1 MVFMKKC
8 LLQLFIVPAIIL
20 LIGSCSSK
28 SSGGGGGGGTSEANL
43 VVTLNPPANS
53 TQPAAP
59 QTDFPLTV
67 SVTSTMPPQGVTI
80 DVVVKKDDGSGATVF
95 TANNP
100 GTTSANTNFN
110 ITGTPTG
117 VVCVTTVTVTS
128 KTKATNTVTLSYRYS
143 RKP

>member
-1 MVFMKKC
+1 MKKI

-20 LIGSCSSK
+20 GIASCSDKGSD
-28 SSGGGGGGGTSEANL
+28 GGGGSSEANL
-43 VVTLNPPANS
+43 AVTLTPPAGS

-59 QTDFPLTV
+59 QVDFPLTV
-67 SVTSTMPPQGVTI
+67 SITSTMPPQGVTI
-80 DVVVKKDDGSGATVF
+80 DVKAAPDGSTTNF
-95 TANNP
+95 FTESRSSTTANN
-100 GTTSANTNFN
+100 NFT

-128 KTKATNTVTLSYRYS
+128 KSKPTNTWTGSYRYT

>member
-1 MVFMKKC
+1 MVFMKKV
-8 LLQLFIVPAIIL
+8 LLQFFIVPAIIVG
-20 LIGSCSSK
+20 IGSCSDK
-28 SSGGGGGGGTSEANL
+28 GGGGGGGGGTTEANL
-43 VVTLNPPANS
+43 AVTLNPPAGS

-67 SVTSTMPPQGVTI
+67 SITSTMPPQGVTI
-80 DVVVKKDDGSGATVF
+80 DVKAAPDGSATNF
-95 TANNP
+95 FTETRSSTTANN
-100 GTTSANTNFN
+100 NFT

-128 KTKATNTVTLSYRYS
+128 KSKATNTWTGSYRYT

>member
-1 MVFMKKC
+1 MVFMKKV
-8 LLQLFIVPAIIL
+8 LVQLFIVPVIISG
-20 LIGSCSSK
+20 IGSCSDK
-28 SSGGGGGGGTSEANL
+28 GGGGGGGGTTEANL
-43 VVTLNPPANS
+43 AVTLNPPAGS

-67 SVTSTMPPQGVTI
+67 TVTSTMPPQGVTI
-80 DVVVKKDDGSGATVF
+80 DVKVAPDGST
-95 TANNP
+95 
-100 GTTSANTNFN
+100 TNFFTDSKSTSSAITPFT

-128 KTKATNTVTLSYRYS
+128 KTKATNTITLSYRYT

>member
-1 MVFMKKC
+1 MKKI

-20 LIGSCSSK
+20 GIGSCSDK
-28 SSGGGGGGGTSEANL
+28 GGGGGGGGTTEANL
-43 VVTLNPPANS
+43 AVTLNPPVGS
-53 TQPAAP
+53 SQPAAP

-67 SVTSTMPPQGVTI
+67 SITSTMPAQGVTI
-80 DVVVKKDDGSGATVF
+80 DLKAAPDGSATNF
-95 TANNP
+95 FTETRSSTTANN
-100 GTTSANTNFN
+100 NFT

-128 KTKATNTVTLSYRYS
+128 KTKATNTVILSYRYT

>member
-1 MVFMKKC
+1 MKRI

-20 LIGSCSSK
+20 GIGSCSDK
-28 SSGGGGGGGTSEANL
+28 GGGATSEASL
-43 VVTLNPPANS
+43 TVTLNPPVNS
-53 TQPAAP
+53 FQSAAP

-67 SVTSTMPPQGVTI
+67 SISSTMPSQGVTI

-100 GTTSANTNFN
+100 GTTSANTNFT
-110 ITGTPTG
+110 ITGTPIG

-128 KTKATNTVTLSYRYS
+128 KTQATNTWTGSYRYS
-143 RKP
+143 RKA

>member
-1 MVFMKKC
+1 MKRG

-20 LIGSCSSK
+20 SIGSCSDK
-28 SSGGGGGGGTSEANL
+28 GGGGGGGGDEANL
-43 VVTLNPPANS
+43 VVTLNPPAGS

-67 SVTSTMPPQGVTI
+67 SMTSTMPPQGVTI
-80 DVVVKKDDGSGATVF
+80 DVKAAPDGSATNF
-95 TANNP
+95 FTETRSSTTANNNF
-100 GTTSANTNFN
+100 TITS
-110 ITGTPTG
+110 TPTG

-128 KTKATNTVTLSYRYS
+128 KSKATNTVTLSYRYT

>member
-1 MVFMKKC
+1 MKKG

-20 LIGSCSSK
+20 GIGSCSDK
-28 SSGGGGGGGTSEANL
+28 GGGGGGGGGGEANL
-43 VVTLNPPANS
+43 VVTLNPPAGS

-59 QTDFPLTV
+59 QTDFPFTV
-67 SVTSTMPPQGVTI
+67 TITSTMPPQGVTI
-80 DVVVKKDDGSGATVF
+80 DVKVAPDGSA
-95 TANNP
+95 
-100 GTTSANTNFN
+100 TNFFTDSKSATTPTTPFT

-128 KTKATNTVTLSYRYS
+128 KTKSANTWTGSYRYT

>member
-1 MVFMKKC
+1 MKER
-8 LLQLFIVPAIIL
+8 LLQLFIVPAIIFG
-20 LIGSCSSK
+20 IGSCSDK
-28 SSGGGGGGGTSEANL
+28 GGGGGGGGDEANL
-43 VVTLNPPANS
+43 AVTLNPPAGS

-67 SVTSTMPPQGVTI
+67 TITSTMPAQGVTI
-80 DVVVKKDDGSGATVF
+80 DVKAAPDGSA
-95 TANNP
+95 
-100 GTTSANTNFN
+100 TNFFTETKPATSSPTPFT

-128 KTKATNTVTLSYRYS
+128 KTKATNTWTGSYRYT